1 MSIRYLQGKYK
12 PSYPQ
17 KYQGNPYDIVYR
29 SSWELVA
36 FKFCD
41 NTPEIAGWSSECVVI
56 PYISPLDNKPHRY
69 FVDLAIWAKQ
79 PDGTLKKHLIEIKPM
94 DQVAKPR
101 RGRKSDKTYT
111 AEVMEYA
118 KNQAKWAAAREWCLK
133 NGWAFAIWTEAD
145 LLPGQQ
151 TYRGKTTTK
160 RK

>member
-12 PSYPQ
+12 PTNPQ

-41 NTPEIAGWSSECVVI
+41 NTPEIAGWSSETIVI
-56 PYISPLDNKPHRY
+56 PYESPLDGKMHRY
-69 FVDLAIWAKQ
+69 FMDLAIWARQ
-79 PDGTLKKHLIEIKPM
+79 PDGTLKKYLVEIKPES
-94 DQVAKPR
+94 QVRKPI

-111 AEVMEYA
+111 AEVMEWA
-118 KNQAKWAAAREWCLK
+118 KNQAKWKAAKEYCLVH
-133 NGWAFAIWTEAD
+133 GFSFQIWTEKD

-151 TYRGKTTTK
+151 TYKPTK